1 MWIRILLGPG
11 IFFFQS
17 LIEGNHFLL
26 SLVPFTTLPSSPLAS
41 VATDLFRMLPKVF
54 NSVLMKLIFVAQ
66 KKVEV
71 SAETCQSQ
79 NAFQAPNGR
88 RSNLK
93 KFLHFKAAR
102 EALTLILKGES
113 DFLSLLV
120 WTRLF

>member
-1 MWIRILLGPG
+1 M
-11 IFFFQS
+11 
-17 LIEGNHFLL
+17 
-26 SLVPFTTLPSSPLAS
+26 PFTTLPSSPLAS

-102 EALTLILKGES
+102 EALTLILKYH
-113 DFLSLLV
+113 LLLTSCPY
-120 WTRLF
+120 WFGLGCFENEKMLHAQM